1 MTFDKTPKV
10 SKADGQPDLF
20 SQEPSTTDA
29 TAAKGRNV
37 KSGATGAKKVNR
49 ELVTVDG
56 HERRKRDF
64 LTKSEMERLLAAAR
78 QGRFGVRDHALLL
91 ISFRHGLRVTEAI
104 ELQRQ
109 DLDLD
114 GGRLWVSR
122 LKGGLSTSQPLQGDE
137 IRALRAYLRSR
148 SDNLPFLFLSSQGSS
163 MTRQNAH
170 YLVKQAGERA
180 GLGAVHPH
188 MLRHSCGH
196 VLADNGTDTRL
207 LQDWLGHRDIR
218 HTAHYSRTAS
228 KRFEGLW
235 RP

>member
-1 MTFDKTPKV
+1 MPTFDKTPKV
-10 SKADGQPDLF
+10 SNLDSQPDLF
-20 SQEPSTTDA
+20 AQEPSTAPPA
-29 TAAKGRNV
+29 TATRRID
-37 KSGATGAKKVNR
+37 KSPSISVGKHKR
-49 ELVTVDG
+49 EQLTVDG
-56 HERRKRDF
+56 HERHKRDF
-64 LTKSEMERLLAAAR
+64 LTKGEMDRLLAGAR

-91 ISFRHGLRVTEAI
+91 ISFRHGLRVTEAV

-137 IRALRAYLRSR
+137 LRALRAYLRTR

-180 GLGAVHPH
+180 GLGSVHPH

-196 VLADNGTDTRL
+196 VLADTGTDTRL

-235 RP
+235 R